1 MTRMLTLLRLAAE
14 AIIVIVDARDLGAR
28 VGQQPG
34 VDVAAHL
41 ARHEVRTRVKQIC
54 RNAHCRTGTCR
65 RST

>member
-28 VGQQPG
+28 VGQPPG

-41 ARHEVRTRVKQIC
+41 AHAADADLASNRSGH
-54 RNAHCRTGTCR
+54 NAT
-65 RST
+65 